1 MKRNITIITI
11 ALKVLLIALAIYVA
25 VYMLATVGQFVI
37 NGSVVSR
44 ALLEDVFTPLK
55 PAAPGV
61 EAVFMLLY
69 SVLLVYLFNTMNNFR
84 LTLKGLKTAEVFE
97 TNQAEGFRKTGR
109 GIIIFAKLKY
119 LLICGFGS
127 LAMFDLSTFFYQ
139 ALPYL
144 ALYIV
149 GKFILILA
157 EMLKRGEMLR
167 EETEL
172 TI

>member
-11 ALKVLLIALAIYVA
+11 ALKVLLIALALYIA
-25 VYMLATVGQFVI
+25 VYALAMLAQFIV
-37 NGSVVSR
+37 NGSDVSR
-44 ALLEDVFTPLK
+44 ALLDDVFTPLK

-61 EAVFMLLY
+61 EAAFMLLY
-69 SVLLVYLFNTMNNFR
+69 SVLLVFLFTRLNNFR
-84 LTLKGLKTAEVFE
+84 LTLKSLKTAEVFE
-97 TNQAEGFRKTGR
+97 TNQAESFRKTGS

-127 LAMFDLSTFFYQ
+127 IGMLDIRTFFNQ

-144 ALYIV
+144 ALYIT